1 MQMNEV
7 NKEIKGPFSSIIF
20 LYCYCKTPYNFFSFL
35 PVCFFFCLL
44 KIYIFFNLEIIVDPQ
59 EVAKKYTG
67 LCTFPS
73 SSSINVLH
81 DCRAGPR
88 AGDECWNKPGACV
101 DSSRYA
107 GTPVGDV
114 SGVQKV

>member
-1 MQMNEV
+1 MRSIRRLRGLSQV
-7 NKEIKGPFSSIIF
+7 FIIF

>member
-1 MQMNEV
+1 M
-7 NKEIKGPFSSIIF
+7 KSIRRLRGLSQVFIMF
-20 LYCYCKTPYNFFSFL
+20 LSCYHKTPYDFFSFL

-44 KIYIFFNLEIIVDPQ
+44 KKIYFFKFRNNCRFPGSCKEIHRAV
-59 EVAKKYTG
+59 
-67 LCTFPS
+67 CTFPS

-88 AGDECWNKPGACV
+88 AGDECWNMPGACV